1 MGVLHIITLVFLF
14 LGRCRF
20 PTQFS
25 IIGILRKR
33 YGENVVKSIRKMKKL
48 DFRDKKAQLDLEF
61 LRTYKENNIIPKFLK
76 FKLANRQL
84 SALHA
89 YNIYQKG
96 LLNEEISRTST
107 D

>member
-1 MGVLHIITLVFLF
+1 M
-14 LGRCRF
+14 
-20 PTQFS
+20 
-25 IIGILRKR
+25 
-33 YGENVVKSIRKMKKL
+33 VKSIRKMKKL
-48 DFRDKKAQLDLEF
+48 DFRDKAQLDLEF

-84 SALHA
+84 SASHA